1 MNLPNQLTLLRL
13 AMTAAFVVA
22 LTSGFPYGRSIAATI
37 FLLAGL
43 TDFADGQI
51 ARRLNLVTDFGK
63 LMDSLADKILV
74 TSAFICLVELCLIP
88 AWAVVTVV
96 AREFLITGL
105 RTLAA
110 GKGRILPAERLGKH
124 KTFWQMATIVFFLLT
139 LAIEEWTWLGGG
151 EPAELAAAVRCSLSP
166 GLLAIVVVF
175 TVYSGLGY
183 LWKNRELIS
192 ER

>member
-13 AMTAAFVVA
+13 GMTAVFVAA
-22 LTSGFPYGRSIAATI
+22 LTSGVPYGRTAAAAI

-51 ARRLNLVTDFGK
+51 ARRFNLVTDFGK
-63 LMDSLADKILV
+63 LMDSLADKVLV
-74 TSAFICLVELCLIP
+74 TAAFICLVELRVIP
-88 AWAVVTVV
+88 AWAVVTIV

-105 RTLAA
+105 RALAA

-124 KTFWQMATIVFFLLT
+124 KTFWQMAAIVFFLVT
-139 LAIEEWTWLGGG
+139 LAAEEWGWVAGG
-151 EPAELAAAVRCSLSP
+151 EPAALAAAARHAAAP
-166 GLLAIVVVF
+166 GLLAIVVAF
-175 TVYSGLGY
+175 TLYSGLGY
-183 LWKNRELIS
+183 LWKNRALIS